1 MAGRIC
7 STTTTAVSTAMK
19 GFRLQRHVDSVHTAP
34 FHFHPDRV
42 QRIKLPNAIT
52 LEYAIHEHQPD
63 VDAAS
68 SSNLKSEKEEE
79 HVVLVMGFVHTK
91 EVWTPTIDTILQLWQ
106 DMEPQRTLKILTM
119 DNRGVGGSTSPLGPY
134 STQMLA
140 GDVLALMDHVGW
152 KTAHVVGFR

>member
-7 STTTTAVSTAMK
+7 STTTTAVSSAKK

-42 QRIKLPNAIT
+42 RRVKLANAIT

-63 VDAAS
+63 TAGSFKTD
-68 SSNLKSEKEEE
+68 LEEE

-91 EVWTPTIDTILQLWQ
+91 EVWTPTIDTILQQWQ
-106 DMEPQRTLKILTM
+106 ALEPQRTLKILTM

-152 KTAHVVGFR
+152 KTAHIVGFR